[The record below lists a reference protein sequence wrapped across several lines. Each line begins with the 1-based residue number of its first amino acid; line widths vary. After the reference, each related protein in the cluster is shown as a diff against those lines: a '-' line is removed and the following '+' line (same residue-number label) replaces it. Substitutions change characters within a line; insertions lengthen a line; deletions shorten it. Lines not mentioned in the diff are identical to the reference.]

1 MSTLWEV
8 WPYSCYLL
16 SPIDINFHRPL
27 DYSTLSR
34 SSMNNNTRHAML
46 ASRSSSPS
54 DEWILDSGATH
65 HLTSTSH
72 NLQNSRPY
80 LACENGI
87 VGNGKQLPISA
98 VGSKTF
104 CSNSTSF
111 HLPTVYLVPQLTTNL
126 ISVAQ
131 FCKDTSSYIEFHPSH
146 FFVKD
151 QCSKKTILQGPNDC
165 GLYRFLVAST
175 MFPRGSNTPRS
186 FHTQLDSNSLLWHQR
201 LGHPTKS
208 VLAKILSACNIAL
221 PFNKIDLVCS
231 ACHISRSHKLPFSL
245 S

>member
-1 MSTLWEV
+1 MNHINGFGLYRFYIRSVFLKTKKSISRSPHIKLFPTV

-151 QCSKKTILQGPNDC
+151 QCVRSVTRIKEKK
-165 GLYRFLVAST
+165 
-175 MFPRGSNTPRS
+175 
-186 FHTQLDSNSLLWHQR
+186 
-201 LGHPTKS
+201 
-208 VLAKILSACNIAL
+208 
-221 PFNKIDLVCS
+221 
-231 ACHISRSHKLPFSL
+231 
-245 S
+245 